1 MNEYDTLDMLKERW
15 MNMTHSTCS
24 GKAWHTQ
31 HAQGTLEDTQWG
43 KPKPLIPPNVT
54 DNACN
59 GKKRQLGEKANNG
72 L

>member
-31 HAQGTLEDTQWG
+31 HAQGTLDTLDMLKESLTHSTCSG
-43 KPKPLIPPNVT
+43 KVWRYT
-54 DNACN
+54 M
-59 GKKRQLGEKANNG
+59 G
-72 L
+72 